1 MNLSDLDLDIH
12 NYDIDDI
19 FSLFKIDYNYDINT
33 LKKIR
38 KQVLKLHPD
47 KCSLD
52 PKYFIFFK
60 KAYEVIV
67 NVYKFRTNHKSLNL
81 KQEEDIPRDL
91 SKYFEN
97 KSASDFHKEFNEI
110 FEKVYMKSNEEN
122 DGYSTWMKSD
132 NDFIE
137 KEDEAEDFRDRS
149 IQKIDESQIEAAN
162 SSSMDFYDFEGN
174 KRMMNHD
181 IKDVYFKE
189 TIIPVNEKHIM
200 NNKPSFTS
208 VHTYNT
214 FRDGELSQAQSMQNE
229 RYSIEHMKNMKNED
243 NMKTVHTAYN
253 LLRKQQEYQD
263 NYQKHISKYL
273 KLKNKI

>member
-33 LKKIR
+33 LKEIR

-137 KEDEAEDFRDRS
+137 KEDEAEDFRERS

-162 SSSMDFYDFEGN
+162 SSSMGFYDF
-174 KRMMNHD
+174 R
-181 IKDVYFKE
+181 
-189 TIIPVNEKHIM
+189 
-200 NNKPSFTS
+200 
-208 VHTYNT
+208 
-214 FRDGELSQAQSMQNE
+214 
-229 RYSIEHMKNMKNED
+229 
-243 NMKTVHTAYN
+243 
-253 LLRKQQEYQD
+253 RKQKDDEP
-263 NYQKHISKYL
+263 
-273 KLKNKI
+273 